1 MSGFPGSPR
10 LIRAGIVL
18 VSAASGA
25 VERIITLR
33 YTPETMA
40 RSLDAQ
46 VIEDGPG
53 RSQPLRLTGPAVE
66 TITFDAA
73 IDATDQLEF
82 PDRNR
87 DATQAGILP
96 ELAALET
103 MLYPSTA
110 RLEQQNAQAGAG
122 SFAITPA
129 ETPLAL
135 FVWSAHRIVPVR
147 LTGLKITEEFFDPH
161 LNPIRARVSLS
172 LRVLSVDDLGFHHRG
187 AGLFMA
193 YLQAKEQ
200 LAAKAAGGALAA
212 LGAGGLA

>member
-18 VSAASGA
+18 ISAETGA
-25 VERIITLR
+25 VERIIALR
-33 YTPETMA
+33 YTPETMS
-40 RSLDAQ
+40 RELEPQ
-46 VIEDGPG
+46 VVEDGPG
-53 RSQPLRLTGPAVE
+53 RSRPLRLTGPAVE
-66 TITFDAA
+66 TISLEAT

-87 DATQAGILP
+87 DATQAGIFP
-96 ELAALET
+96 ELSALET

-110 RLEQQNAQAGAG
+110 RLEQQNAQAAAG
-122 SFAITPA
+122 TFSIAPA

-147 LTGLKITEEFFDPH
+147 LGSLKITEEFFDPN
-161 LNPIRARVSLS
+161 LNPIRARVSMS
-172 LRVLSVDDLGFHHRG
+172 LRVLSVDDLGFGHRG

-200 LAAKAAGGALAA
+200 LAAKSAGGTLAA